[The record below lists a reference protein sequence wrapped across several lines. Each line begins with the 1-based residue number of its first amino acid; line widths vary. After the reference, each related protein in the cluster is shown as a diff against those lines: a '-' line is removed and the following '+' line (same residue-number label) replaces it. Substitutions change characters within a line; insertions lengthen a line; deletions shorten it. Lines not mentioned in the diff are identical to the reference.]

1 MTNQFQKSCFL
12 QIWRDCVKIK
22 MKFECKLL
30 IGLKHSIHIKTLFLW
45 QHFITMTDRLMKLGN
60 KLFSHSTGP
69 FWGKTRRKKRP
80 VKVRLAQ
87 CGILKRAQNIL
98 LRLHLDSLAEKH
110 YERKMIALKMTV
122 AGKV

>member
-1 MTNQFQKSCFL
+1 
-12 QIWRDCVKIK
+12 
-22 MKFECKLL
+22 
-30 IGLKHSIHIKTLFLW
+30 
-45 QHFITMTDRLMKLGN
+45 MTDEVSKQNFQQFNWPLLGQN
-60 KLFSHSTGP
+60 E
-69 FWGKTRRKKRP
+69 KKRP